1 MKKKMKC
8 FDDASGSFAS
18 LTCSLISIKFK
29 YLVCWWWFYV
39 NLWIK
44 AFWEIIFA
52 LKCIQVCFLLT
63 FKNINQ
69 ERNFLVTRIRWHIGH
84 LRLFLCW
91 SKITFEFLSAVR
103 KNLFFSHH
111 LLWFKWNIKS
121 LCSPISPWTWI
132 FMNLMSWIFYLS
144 FLLLNAFCVF
154 TKFLF
159 HMLFFWMRVSWNR
172 REKRRKKVKLSVS
185 FRRPSL
191 VIASMFSH

>member
-103 KNLFFSHH
+103 KNLFFFASSSLIQVEYKVSLLSHITLNLNFYEPH
-111 LLWFKWNIKS
+111 VLNILFVISS
-121 LCSPISPWTWI
+121 LKCFLCFYEI
-132 FMNLMSWIFYLS
+132 FIPH
-144 FLLLNAFCVF
+144 VF
-154 TKFLF
+154 
-159 HMLFFWMRVSWNR
+159 FFGCASVKIE
-172 REKRRKKVKLSVS
+172 EKRGGKKLNFQFLSDD
-185 FRRPSL
+185 P
-191 VIASMFSH
+191 H